1 MVILYAAVGPLSPA
15 TTSRLSRALR
25 TLSSHAPPLI
35 AQPHHHH
42 HHPRRRAMAS
52 DCFNDLLHLSGE
64 DLMSLGLPV
73 LPPVRPGTRPRLLL
87 LTLVVLNL
95 GPTLIAHPHPLAPT
109 PKNHRLML
117 VVLLGL
123 PRNLIVLEDVR
134 LTRNNLL
141 TSLASLGGANPPIPA
156 PQASQ
161 LFLQLTVAPT
171 LPEPPPTT
179 ENSASNK
186 RFTGTDQTPTDDAN
200 GGARDPLRELPVQ
213 LFFSDDDLELETP
226 LRLKRPVITPKWGS
240 LGNPYTSSPVFND
253 VATKPTLLALFDT
266 TGPRRDRVTLPIALA
281 TAETPLRRLLFS
293 GADDAMLPPLAVKKR
308 TKAQTKHTIQQLL
321 MKRKLIHSKDLQV
334 ELGVTSPIET
344 KFITTAVLDL
354 GKRTYLKQPVLQ
366 LLTLKNKLIQQ
377 LNQRWNR
384 AGDDD
389 KQRRLDDPER
399 VPARYRRKRR
409 WLDDE
414 LSLASTDGDVD
425 DFPAYDDVNDFL

>member
-1 MVILYAAVGPLSPA
+1 
-15 TTSRLSRALR
+15 
-25 TLSSHAPPLI
+25 
-35 AQPHHHH
+35 
-42 HHPRRRAMAS
+42 MAS

-95 GPTLIAHPHPLAPT
+95 GATSIVHPHPLAPT

-134 LTRNNLL
+134 LTRNNSL

-156 PQASQ
+156 SQSSQ
-161 LFLQLTVAPT
+161 LFLQGPHIPVQLALAPN
-171 LPEPPPTT
+171 LAEPPPHGDGTST
-179 ENSASNK
+179 ATK
-186 RFTGTDQTPTDDAN
+186 RFVGSESTPTIDDTH
-200 GGARDPLRELPVQ
+200 GSRDPLRDPLRELPVH

-240 LGNPYTSSPVFND
+240 HGNPYNGSPVFTD
-253 VATKPTLLALFDT
+253 GATKLAPLTLFDT
-266 TGPRRDRVTLPIALA
+266 TLPRKPVDRVTSPIVASVA
-281 TAETPLRRLLFS
+281 DTPLRRLLFS
-293 GADDAMLPPLAVKKR
+293 GADDVMLPPLAVKKR
-308 TKAQTKHTIQQLL
+308 TKSQTKHTIQQLL

-354 GKRTYLKQPVLQ
+354 GKRTYLKQPVLH

-384 AGDDD
+384 AGEDD
-389 KQRRLDDPER
+389 KRKLDDSER
-399 VPARYRRKRR
+399 APARYRRKRR

-425 DFPAYDDVNDFL
+425 DFPAYDDVNDYL

>member
-1 MVILYAAVGPLSPA
+1 MSVV
-15 TTSRLSRALR
+15 
-25 TLSSHAPPLI
+25 
-35 AQPHHHH
+35 
-42 HHPRRRAMAS
+42 
-52 DCFNDLLHLSGE
+52 
-64 DLMSLGLPV
+64 SLGS
-73 LPPVRPGTRPRLLL
+73 
-87 LTLVVLNL
+87 
-95 GPTLIAHPHPLAPT
+95 
-109 PKNHRLML
+109 
-117 VVLLGL
+117 
-123 PRNLIVLEDVR
+123 PRNSIVSEDVR
-134 LTRNNLL
+134 LTRNNSL

-161 LFLQLTVAPT
+161 SFLQSTVAPT

-213 LFFSDDDLELETP
+213 LFFSDDDSELETP
-226 LRLKRPVITPKWGS
+226 SRLKRPVITPKWGS

-253 VATKPTLLALFDT
+253 VATKPTSSALFDT
-266 TGPRRDRVTLPIALA
+266 TGPRRDRVTSPIALA
-281 TAETPLRRLLFS
+281 TAETPSRRSSFS

-308 TKAQTKHTIQQLL
+308 TKAQTKHTIQQSL

-344 KFITTAVLDL
+344 KFITTAVSDS

-366 LLTLKNKLIQQ
+366 SLTSKNKLIQQ

-409 WLDDE
+409 WSDDE
-414 LSLASTDGDVD
+414 SSLASTDGDVD